1 MSGIGACSSRRMS
14 ATEPSRG
21 FTLIE
26 LLVCVITVFTLM
38 LGLVQFFLTQH
49 RTHSQQ
55 EQSVAMEENL
65 RLASTMV
72 SDTLRNVRYGAPGSP
87 GAWVGWVPG
96 LPNANPAITYSSG
109 SIVSSMSL
117 TGCFKEPVATLTVP
131 AIAGDGSLSV
141 AATGGGVLAGV
152 LAAVPSPNSLVRIGE
167 NGEFALVTSVASTS
181 LGIDTN
187 LASGA
192 QPLTRA
198 YPVGTKICRVDVVTF
213 TLGSDPKGVPRLLR
227 DDNLG
232 GGPQPAAEGV
242 DQLQISLTTP
252 RQYTVALRIRSEK
265 LDPMTGNYL
274 TRSLVTNVATRN

>member
-1 MSGIGACSSRRMS
+1 MSVIERSH
-14 ATEPSRG
+14 G

-26 LLVCVITVFTLM
+26 LLVSMLAVFALM

-65 RLASTMV
+65 RVASTMV
-72 SDTLRNVRYGAPGSP
+72 SDALRNVRYGAPGSP
-87 GAWVGWVPG
+87 GAWVSWVPG

-117 TGCFKEPVATLTVP
+117 TACFREPVATVTVP
-131 AIAGDGSLSV
+131 AVAGDGSLS
-141 AATGGGVLAGV
+141 AAPTGGGALSDV
-152 LAAVPSPNSLVRIGE
+152 LAATPRPNSLIRIGE
-167 NGEFALVTSVASTS
+167 NGEFAQVTSVGSTS
-181 LGIDTN
+181 IGIDTN
-187 LASGA
+187 LAIGS

-198 YPVGTKICRVDVVTF
+198 YPAGTKICRVDVVTF
-213 TLGSDPKGVPRLLR
+213 TLGNDPTGVPRLLR
-227 DDNLG
+227 DDNVG

-242 DQLQISLTTP
+242 DQLQISLTPP
-252 RQYTVALRIRSEK
+252 RQYIVALHARSEK
-265 LDPMTGNYL
+265 LDPTTGSYL